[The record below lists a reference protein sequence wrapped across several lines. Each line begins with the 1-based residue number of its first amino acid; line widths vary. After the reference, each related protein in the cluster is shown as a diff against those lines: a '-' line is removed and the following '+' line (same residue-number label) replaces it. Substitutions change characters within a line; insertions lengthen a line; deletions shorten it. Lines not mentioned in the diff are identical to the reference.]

1 MSATESPCF
10 DRRFTLGVALV
21 ALLAIGLAGGGV
33 LLGYGSWYLGE
44 ATLVH
49 GMMTGSAFG
58 VGSGIAGMALG
69 AAGLYLSG
77 GTAAALVAL

>member
-1 MSATESPCF
+1 MNASESKVF
-10 DRRFTLGVALV
+10 DRRFALGIALV
-21 ALLAIGLAGGGV
+21 TLFAIGLTGGGV
-33 LLGYGSWYLGE
+33 LVGYGSWYLGE

-58 VGSGIAGMALG
+58 IGSGVAGMALG